1 MYLNLCSNKSEFAF
15 FGAPASVGALFYL
28 EEGLMNHF
36 YDPIYP
42 EGFTNEQKCKLW
54 IESGLAGKHHYEL
67 LLELME
73 QHNPQNASDNRV
85 VFSKLLFL
93 SGEVTEEEYEQLL
106 QSAFPDEEQG

>member
-1 MYLNLCSNKSEFAF
+1 MA
-15 FGAPASVGALFYL
+15 
-28 EEGLMNHF
+28 
-36 YDPIYP
+36 D
-42 EGFTNEQKCKLW
+42 
-54 IESGLAGKHHYEL
+54 KHHYEL

-93 SGEVTEEEYEQLL
+93 SGEVTEQEYYEQFL